1 MRARIPVIRLTNRPT
16 APILV
21 LQTAKPHK
29 ILLPET
35 STLTPVLRPTC
46 WRAGP
51 IPFRQRRRVSPD
63 RPSLPQTHNRER
75 QPRLFSHKSSFL
87 GRRQQ
92 LDKPHLGLY
101 KLPTR
106 LPTLLPRLY
115 RSYLCME
122 NQDRCQHLVL

>member
-51 IPFRQRRRVSPD
+51 IPCRQRRRVSPD
-63 RPSLPQTHNRER
+63 RPSRPQTHNRQR
-75 QPRLFSHKSSFL
+75 QPPLFSHKSPFL
-87 GRRQQ
+87 GRRQP
-92 LDKPHLGLY
+92 LSE
-101 KLPTR
+101 T
-106 LPTLLPRLY
+106 
-115 RSYLCME
+115 
-122 NQDRCQHLVL
+122 HLVLAK